1 MAIKKRYRYPAVF
14 TYKNGQEIAV
24 TFPDLDVATSGVD
37 EADALTSA
45 RELLLISILGY
56 VSAKEH
62 IPEPTVS
69 YKQLKIDDRFEK
81 IEMFEVCIV

>member
-1 MAIKKRYRYPAVF
+1 MAIKKRYRCPAVF
-14 TYKNGQEIAV
+14 TYKDDQEIAV

-62 IPEPTVS
+62 IPEPTVL